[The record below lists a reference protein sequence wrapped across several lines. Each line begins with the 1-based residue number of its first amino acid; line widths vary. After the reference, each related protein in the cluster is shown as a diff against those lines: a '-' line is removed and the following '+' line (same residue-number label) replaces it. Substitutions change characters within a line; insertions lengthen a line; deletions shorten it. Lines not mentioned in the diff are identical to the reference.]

1 MARINAHKY
10 TVKAFDANGKR
21 VYKTDTATI
30 ASARKLAR
38 EFMRLYVNVHTVSI
52 YDNTA
57 VMNVKD
63 YCKATYVKLSAYSGL
78 VIIDET
84 AEDIRF

>member
-1 MARINAHKY
+1 MTNRNARKY
-10 TVKAFDANGKR
+10 TVKAYDADGKR

-38 EFMRLYVNVHTVSI
+38 EFMRLYVNVHTVSV
-52 YDNTA
+52 YNNTA

-63 YCKATYVKLSAYSGL
+63 YCVCTYVKLSAYSGL
-78 VIIDET
+78 LITNTI